1 MSMVVLSNIQLDLSN
16 LMIVDKL
23 IYKLLEYLV
32 KMRKLIRLALNLE
45 KNNISNKCVITFI

>member
-1 MSMVVLSNIQLDLSN
+1 
-16 LMIVDKL
+16 MIVDKL